1 MYKKKE
7 IYTISNLLSFLRLLM
22 AIPFWILIGNINEPG
37 VRNIL
42 AALAI
47 FGALTDWL
55 DGFVARKRNEVTE
68 LGKIIDPLADK
79 ITIGAIIIR
88 LYMVG
93 EIPEYY
99 FFLIVGRDILI
110 FLGGVIVSKMIGKIL
125 PSNILGKITVSMIGM
140 VILLLVLEM
149 SRDSYLFLFFY
160 YGSIILII
168 VSFFAYVYRAV
179 EYLKKEN
186 NKNNNGI
193 IR

>member
-7 IYTISNLLSFLRLLM
+7 IYTISNLLSLLRLLM

-160 YGSIILII
+160 YGSIILIF

-179 EYLKKEN
+179 EYIKKEN
-186 NKNNNGI
+186 KNGV

>member
-1 MYKKKE
+1 MYKKNE

-37 VRNIL
+37 VRSIV

-47 FGALTDWL
+47 IGALTDWL

-68 LGKIIDPLADK
+68 FGKIIDPLADK
-79 ITIGAIIIR
+79 VAIGAIIIR

-99 FFLIVGRDILI
+99 FFLIIGRDLLI
-110 FLGGVIVSKMIGKIL
+110 FIGGVIVSKMIDKIL

-140 VILLLVLEM
+140 VILLIVLEM
-149 SRDSYLFLFFY
+149 SRSSYVFQFFY
-160 YGSIILII
+160 YGSIILI
-168 VSFFAYVYRAV
+168 VTSFFAYVYRAV
-179 EYLKKEN
+179 EYIRKEN
-186 NKNNNGI
+186 K
-193 IR
+193 

>member
-1 MYKKKE
+1 MYKKNE

-37 VRNIL
+37 VRSIV

-47 FGALTDWL
+47 IGALTDWL

-79 ITIGAIIIR
+79 VAIGAIIIR

-99 FFLIVGRDILI
+99 FFLIIGRDLLI
-110 FLGGVIVSKMIGKIL
+110 FIGGVIVSKMIDKIL

-140 VILLLVLEM
+140 VILLIVLEM
-149 SRDSYLFLFFY
+149 SRSSYVFQFFY
-160 YGSIILII
+160 YGSIILI
-168 VSFFAYVYRAV
+168 VASFFAYVYRAV
-179 EYLKKEN
+179 EYIRKEN
-186 NKNNNGI
+186 K
-193 IR
+193 

>member
-1 MYKKKE
+1 MYKKNE

-37 VRNIL
+37 TRNVI

-47 FGALTDWL
+47 IAALTDWL

-79 ITIGAIIIR
+79 IAIGAIIIR

-99 FFLIVGRDILI
+99 FYLIIGRDLLI
-110 FLGGVIVSKMIGKIL
+110 FIGGVIVSKVIGKVL

-140 VILLLVLEM
+140 VILLIVLEM
-149 SRDSYLFLFFY
+149 SRSSYLFQFFY

-179 EYLKKEN
+179 EYIKKEN
-186 NKNNNGI
+186 N
-193 IR
+193 

>member
-1 MYKKKE
+1 MYKKNE

-37 VRNIL
+37 VRSII
-42 AALAI
+42 AALALI
-47 FGALTDWL
+47 GALTDWL
-55 DGFVARKRNEVTE
+55 DGYVARKRNEVTE

-99 FFLIVGRDILI
+99 FFLIVGRDVLI
-110 FLGGVIVSKMIGKIL
+110 FIGGIIVSKMIDKIL
-125 PSNILGKITVSMIGM
+125 PSNFLGKITVSVIGM
-140 VILLLVLEM
+140 VILLIFLEV
-149 SRDSYLFLFFY
+149 SRNSYLFLFFY
-160 YGSIILII
+160 YGSIILIV
-168 VSFFAYVYRAV
+168 VSFFAYIYRAF
-179 EYLKKEN
+179 EYIKKEN
-186 NKNNNGI
+186 NNGV

>member
-1 MYKKKE
+1 MYKKNE

-22 AIPFWILIGNINEPG
+22 AIPFWILIEKINEPG
-37 VRNIL
+37 MRNVI

-47 FGALTDWL
+47 IGALTDWL

-79 ITIGAIIIR
+79 IAIGAIIIK

-99 FFLIVGRDILI
+99 FFLIIGRDLLI

-140 VILLLVLEM
+140 VIILIVLQM
-149 SRDSYLFLFFY
+149 SRSSYLFHFFY

-179 EYLKKEN
+179 EYIKKEN
-186 NKNNNGI
+186 N
-193 IR
+193 

>member
-1 MYKKKE
+1 MYKKNE

-37 VRNIL
+37 VRSIV

-47 FGALTDWL
+47 IGALTDWL

-99 FFLIVGRDILI
+99 FFLIIGRDLLI
-110 FLGGVIVSKMIGKIL
+110 FIGGVIVSKMIGKIL

-140 VILLLVLEM
+140 VILLIALEM
-149 SRDSYLFLFFY
+149 SRTSYVFQFFY

-179 EYLKKEN
+179 EYIRKEN
-186 NKNNNGI
+186 K
-193 IR
+193 

>member
-1 MYKKKE
+1 MYKKNE

-37 VRNIL
+37 VRSVV

-47 FGALTDWL
+47 IGALTDWL

-93 EIPEYY
+93 EIAEYY
-99 FFLIVGRDILI
+99 FFLIIGRDLLI
-110 FLGGVIVSKMIGKIL
+110 FIGGVIVSKMIGKIL
-125 PSNILGKITVSMIGM
+125 PSNILGKITVSVIGL
-140 VILLLVLEM
+140 VILLIFLEI
-149 SRDSYLFLFFY
+149 SRNSYLFLLFY

-179 EYLKKEN
+179 EYIKKEN
-186 NKNNNGI
+186 NNGV

>member
-1 MYKKKE
+1 MYKKNE

-22 AIPFWILIGNINEPG
+22 AIPFWILIENINEPG
-37 VRNIL
+37 MRNVI

-47 FGALTDWL
+47 IAALTDWL

-79 ITIGAIIIR
+79 IAIGAIIIS

-99 FFLIVGRDILI
+99 FFLIVGRDLLI

-125 PSNILGKITVSMIGM
+125 ASNILGKITVSMIGM
-140 VILLLVLEM
+140 VILLIVLEM
-149 SRDSYLFLFFY
+149 SRSSYLFQFFY

-179 EYLKKEN
+179 EYIKKEN
-186 NKNNNGI
+186 N
-193 IR
+193 

>member
-1 MYKKKE
+1 MYKKNE

-37 VRNIL
+37 VRSIV

-47 FGALTDWL
+47 IGALTDWL

-79 ITIGAIIIR
+79 VAIGAIIIR

-93 EIPEYY
+93 EIPDEYY
-99 FFLIVGRDILI
+99 FFLIIGRDLLI
-110 FLGGVIVSKMIGKIL
+110 FIGGVIVSKMIGKVL

-140 VILLLVLEM
+140 VILFIVLEM
-149 SRDSYLFLFFY
+149 SRSSYVFQFFY
-160 YGSIILII
+160 YGSIILLI

-179 EYLKKEN
+179 EYIKKEN
-186 NKNNNGI
+186 K
-193 IR
+193 